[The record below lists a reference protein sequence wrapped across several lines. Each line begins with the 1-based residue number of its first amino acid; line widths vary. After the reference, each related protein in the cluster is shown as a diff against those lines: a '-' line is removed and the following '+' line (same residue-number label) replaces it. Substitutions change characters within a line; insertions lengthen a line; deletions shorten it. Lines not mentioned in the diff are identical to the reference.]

1 MPEPE
6 GFWARRGTRTEELTG
21 THCAGL
27 LPTSRGAHAAREAP
41 FDKGSQ
47 ERRIEGAPLPVWG
60 GCIHMAARLPRWCA
74 QNSRANARV
83 LTRGANRPTNKP

>member
-60 GCIHMAARLPRWCA
+60 GCIHMAWRRGC
-74 QNSRANARV
+74 RGGVRK
-83 LTRGANRPTNKP
+83 TRGQTLAS

>member
-1 MPEPE
+1 MREPE
-6 GFWARRGTRTEELTG
+6 RLWARRGTRTKELIG

-27 LPTSRGAHAAREAP
+27 LRISRGAHAVREAP
-41 FDKGSQ
+41 FDKGRQ
-47 ERRIEGAPLPVWG
+47 ERRIGGAPLLVWG